1 MIFVYYDK
9 GYVWSVVSSHFKI
22 FPTMGRNMGATHSS
36 NFEEKFETHTNPITD
51 LLGSSSLP
59 YILAE
64 AMVNHKKMVHPP
76 CVL

>member
-1 MIFVYYDK
+1 
-9 GYVWSVVSSHFKI
+9 
-22 FPTMGRNMGATHSS
+22 MG
-36 NFEEKFETHTNPITD
+36 PITESVD
-51 LLGSSSLP
+51 SNHIGQFPDAHFIPVANLSGCSSLP